1 MGHRANLMII
11 REGNYSLYYSHW
23 CAITLPSD
31 LFWGPEAAVAFIEQ
45 QEPAEGWLDNAW
57 AEGCACVD
65 LDHGIYCGTAERTSI
80 MRFRCLKHLLKMMQP
95 LWPGWTIEWASSGI
109 LDMAAYVGYPV
120 EELISEVSRTI
131 TPLSLV
137 PESRDGWVR
146 TVASVVYLD
155 GELRLYPVQ
164 SELED
169 YLLQGPSLV
178 ELLNKSEGS
187 TELDLNEWPKETPD
201 QGFHLDLLA
210 RTIDIWYAPDAGN
223 LLQQIRTAWPG
234 WTVTD
239 QRDQYESQI
248 RLTEGSCALRWRIRK
263 S

>member
-65 LDHGIYCGTAERTSI
+65 LDHRHLLWYGGEDEHYEIPLR
-80 MRFRCLKHLLKMMQP
+80 RHLLKMMQP

-137 PESRDGWVR
+137 PESRTAG
-146 TVASVVYLD
+146 
-155 GELRLYPVQ
+155 
-164 SELED
+164 SERWQAWFIWMGNCD
-169 YLLQGPSLV
+169 Y
-178 ELLNKSEGS
+178 
-187 TELDLNEWPKETPD
+187 T
-201 QGFHLDLLA
+201 
-210 RTIDIWYAPDAGN
+210 
-223 LLQQIRTAWPG
+223 
-234 WTVTD
+234 
-239 QRDQYESQI
+239 QYNRSWRI
-248 RLTEGSCALRWRIRK
+248 IYCRGLRW
-263 S
+263 